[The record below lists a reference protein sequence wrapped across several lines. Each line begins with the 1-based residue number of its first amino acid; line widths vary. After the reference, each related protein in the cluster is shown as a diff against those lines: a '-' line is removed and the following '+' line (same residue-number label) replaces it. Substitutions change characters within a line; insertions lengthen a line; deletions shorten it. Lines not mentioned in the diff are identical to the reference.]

1 MAVDALRGSR
11 RHEFDDT
18 ADDRD
23 QLAATRLQ
31 AMARPELSRVYLSLP
46 VNGRTLYPDATVH
59 SGGALSAQLTERG
72 DQGAEGSE
80 SKADCFT
87 RESVRR

>member
-1 MAVDALRGSR
+1 MRCVALGDTSSMTRSMTEPGWQR
-11 RHEFDDT
+11 RDCKRWRAQNFRE
-18 ADDRD
+18 
-23 QLAATRLQ
+23 
-31 AMARPELSRVYLSLP
+31 VYLSLS